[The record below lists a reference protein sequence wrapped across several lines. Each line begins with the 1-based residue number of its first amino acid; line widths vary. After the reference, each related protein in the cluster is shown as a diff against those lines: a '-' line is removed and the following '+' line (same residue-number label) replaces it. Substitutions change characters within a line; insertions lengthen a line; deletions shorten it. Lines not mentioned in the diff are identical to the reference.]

1 MALRVG
7 TMHRRRDT
15 KEEEEEAKTCGDDP
29 VEGEPSV
36 AE

>member
-1 MALRVG
+1 
-7 TMHRRRDT
+7 MHRRRDT
-15 KEEEEEAKTCGDDP
+15 KEEEEEEAKTCGDDP